1 MDISTNYM
9 GLQLSSPVIVSSSRL
24 TSSVENIK
32 IYARKGAGAIVLKSL
47 FEEQIMADIATKLDD
62 HPMYYWYPRAAE
74 HITELSKEHGV
85 NEYIQLIRQVKES
98 VSIPVIASVNC
109 ISAKGWTS
117 FAKKLQEAGADALE
131 LNIAIFPF
139 DETMAGCDVEE
150 VYFDILKAVKAD
162 VTIPVAVKI
171 GSYFSNLP
179 RMIKR
184 LNEAGSD
191 GIVMFNRFFRPDIDI
206 DSMSIIF
213 DNYLS
218 SPVEITEPLRWIGS
232 VSNKVTCDLSASTGI
247 HDYTGVVKVL
257 LAGAKAA
264 QICTTIYKNGPDV
277 ITQINEDLTL
287 WMKMHHYQRI
297 EQFRGKILQ
306 GKEKTGSFERI
317 QFMRKNTG
325 MNV

>member
-1 MDISTNYM
+1 
-9 GLQLSSPVIVSSSRL
+9 
-24 TSSVENIK
+24 
-32 IYARKGAGAIVLKSL
+32 
-47 FEEQIMADIATKLDD
+47 
-62 HPMYYWYPRAAE
+62 
-74 HITELSKEHGV
+74 
-85 NEYIQLIRQVKES
+85 
-98 VSIPVIASVNC
+98 
-109 ISAKGWTS
+109 
-117 FAKKLQEAGADALE
+117 
-131 LNIAIFPF
+131 
-139 DETMAGCDVEE
+139 
-150 VYFDILKAVKAD
+150 VKAE

-179 RMIKR
+179 RMIHR
-184 LNEAGSD
+184 LNEAGCD

-277 ITQINEDLTL
+277 ITQINEDLAM

>member
-1 MDISTNYM
+1 MDISTNYL
-9 GLQLSSPVIVSSSRL
+9 GLRLSSPVIVSSSRL
-24 TSSVENIK
+24 TNSVENIK
-32 IYARKGAGAIVLKSL
+32 LYARKGAGAIVLKSL
-47 FEEQIMADIATKLDD
+47 FEEQIMADIETKLED

-74 HITELSKEHGV
+74 HIMDLSKEHGV
-85 NEYIQLIRQVKES
+85 NEYIRLIRDVKEA
-98 VSIPVIASVNC
+98 VDIPVIASVNC
-109 ISAKGWTS
+109 ISAKGWPL

-139 DETMAGCDVEE
+139 NEKISGTEVEE
-150 VYFDILKAVKAD
+150 TYFDILKAVKSH
-162 VTIPVAVKI
+162 VTIPVSVKI

-179 RMIKR
+179 RIVSQ
-184 LNEAGSD
+184 LDEAGVD

-206 DSMSIIF
+206 DSMSIVF

-232 VSNKVTCDLSASTGI
+232 LSNRVKCDISASTGI

-264 QICTTIYKNGPDV
+264 QICTTVYTNGPDV
-277 ITQINEDLTL
+277 ITQINEDLDMWMQTHRFPTL
-287 WMKMHHYQRI
+287 KH
-297 EQFRGKILQ
+297 FRGKILQ
-306 GKEKTGSFERI
+306 GKEKTGSFERV

>member
-1 MDISTNYM
+1 MDISTSYM
-9 GLQLSSPVIVSSSRL
+9 GLQLTSPVIVSSSRL

-32 IYARKGAGAIVLKSL
+32 LYARKGAGAIVLKSL
-47 FEEQIMADIATKLDD
+47 FEEQIVADIAAKLDD

-74 HITELSKEHGV
+74 HIMELSKEHGV
-85 NEYIQLIRQVKES
+85 NEYLQLIRQVKES
-98 VSIPVIASVNC
+98 VSIPVIPSVNC
-109 ISAKGWTS
+109 VSAIGWTS
-117 FAKKLQEAGADALE
+117 FVKKLQEAGADAIE

-139 DETMAGCDVEE
+139 DESTPGCDIEDVYVE
-150 VYFDILKAVKAD
+150 ILRQVKSE

-179 RMIKR
+179 RMIR
-184 LNEAGSD
+184 SLTEAGAD

-206 DSMSIIF
+206 DSVSIVF

-232 VSNKVTCDLSASTGI
+232 VSNKVNCDISASTGI

-264 QICTTIYKNGPDV
+264 QVCTTIYKNGPDV
-277 ITQINEDLTL
+277 ITQINEDLAL
-287 WMKMHHYQRI
+287 WMKMRHYQRI